1 MSQVTDFQG
10 VTIEEA
16 LQPVKAQFIQAHKE
30 DTIREIARRRQV
42 VRDARQN
49 EKEFAFA
56 IWEKFQDRNLTDRH
70 GTAPYESAEW
80 KVGDV
85 YLKAWGST
93 YRNLMADL
101 RQSENEEDVL
111 LVRRFFAMQED
122 GQKAKNYLGRVG
134 ADYGDPSDE
143 RLEKMALRAWIGR
156 LATLEKAV
164 VRKGLDTDSARVLFF
179 ETDGADYILA
189 IQDKDGKELNARTIL
204 AGGPQVRLHL
214 RFICT

>member
-1 MSQVTDFQG
+1 M
-10 VTIEEA
+10 
-16 LQPVKAQFIQAHKE
+16 K
-30 DTIREIARRRQV
+30 
-42 VRDARQN
+42 
-49 EKEFAFA
+49 
-56 IWEKFQDRNLTDRH
+56 
-70 GTAPYESAEW
+70 
-80 KVGDV
+80 
-85 YLKAWGST
+85 
-93 YRNLMADL
+93 DL

>member
-16 LQPVKAQFIQAHKE
+16 LEPVKAQFIQAHKE

-70 GTAPYESAEW
+70 ATAPYETTEW

-93 YRNLMADL
+93 YRNLMKDL